1 MKLKAGDRL
10 KLRHVRALADAIVAN
25 RPTGG
30 DGIMVRAGD
39 GGAAISL
46 LGAGQRKPLVPF
58 RLISL
63 VQDDKQW
70 KARFM
75 PGRVGWDVKKYGEAG
90 FGLFKMATIKE
101 VDMDDKT
108 KPELDVEAKGGELW
122 LCVTVDKMEIDKAE
136 LTMKKEEAEKS
147 DYCVQ
152 LGKFE
157 VEGKKMVW
165 VEEIVGDVFLPVGEL
180 MCPFYVVWEAPEAA
194 AGGGG
199 DAGSAGG
206 GGSTPP
212 AGGGGAEGDGGA
224 PPKFKIKLNDGMVA
238 ALGDGFTSPFEGS
251 IATLPTGMYG
261 TREIKV
267 DEAGYTGRYAV
278 LKADIA
284 YDGKI
289 KLSFEG
295 SEEDVKIAECDA
307 SGKPTCSRVVLSV
320 YEEGQR
326 VRSNLFLSPLYIGG
340 GLHYFFTPFV

>member
-1 MKLKAGDRL
+1 MLENVDRLGVGSRL
-10 KLRHVRALADAIVAN
+10 KLRHIKELSGAI
-25 RPTGG
+25 RSSR
-30 DGIMVRAGD
+30 VRAGYGIDVTQTGGGCAVSLSKTVRGAKRRGFECISLYSEKETWYAKLAPGIVGRD
-39 GGAAISL
+39 GGKFVVPKVKGEDKKELPMDDENVNVYAVEEKLIF
-46 LGAGQRKPLVPF
+46 LGVKLKKKVVDSA
-58 RLISL
+58 LIS
-63 VQDDKQW
+63 QK
-70 KARFM
+70 
-75 PGRVGWDVKKYGEAG
+75 
-90 FGLFKMATIKE
+90 
-101 VDMDDKT
+101 VD
-108 KPELDVEAKGGELW
+108 EL
-122 LCVTVDKMEIDKAE
+122 AE
-136 LTMKKEEAEKS
+136 YDIVLA
-147 DYCVQ
+147 
-152 LGKFE
+152 LGKFINENGVYRYEEYRSGPIILDGE
-157 VEGKKMVW
+157 V
-165 VEEIVGDVFLPVGEL
+165 
-180 MCPFYVVWEAPEAA
+180 CPFMVVWEAPEAA